1 MAKLIIFNKPYQVL
15 SQFTDDS
22 GKQTLAD
29 YIDIKAVYPA
39 GRLDYD
45 SEGLM
50 LLTDDGRLQA
60 QISDPKYKLSKTY
73 WVQVEGTASVAQC
86 QALLEGVILK
96 DGLAIAQSCQLMSEP
111 PIWARVPPI
120 RVRKAIPDSWIEVVI
135 NEGRNRQIRRMTAA
149 VNLPTL
155 RLVRAKVGN
164 WALGEL
170 KPGDHRIETEASP
183 ARNSDDRANKP
194 FRK

>member
-1 MAKLIIFNKPYQVL
+1 MAKLIIFNKPFQVL

-29 YIDIKAVYPA
+29 YIKIKAVYPA

-50 LLTDDGRLQA
+50 LLTDNGQLQA

-86 QALLEGVILK
+86 QALLEGVRLK
-96 DGLAIAQSCQLMSEP
+96 DGLATAQSCQLMLEP
-111 PIWARVPPI
+111 PIWTRVPPI
-120 RVRKAIPDSWIEVVI
+120 RVRKAIPDSWIEIVI

-164 WALGEL
+164 WALDEL
-170 KPGDHRIETEASP
+170 KPGDHRIETIANP
-183 ARNSDDRANKP
+183 VRISDDRANKP

>member
-1 MAKLIIFNKPYQVL
+1 MAKLIIFNKPFQVL
-15 SQFTDDS
+15 SQFTVDS

-29 YIDIKAVYPA
+29 YIKIKAVYPA

-50 LLTDDGRLQA
+50 LLTDNGQLQA

-86 QALLEGVILK
+86 QALLEGVRLK
-96 DGLAIAQSCQLMSEP
+96 DGLATAQSCQLMLEP
-111 PIWARVPPI
+111 PIWTRVPPI
-120 RVRKAIPDSWIEVVI
+120 RVRKAIPDSWIEIVI

-149 VNLPTL
+149 VKLPTL

-164 WALGEL
+164 WALDEL
-170 KPGDHRIETEASP
+170 KPGDHRIETIANP
-183 ARNSDDRANKP
+183 VRISDDRANKP